1 MAYNIVKSNG
11 SPLVTVNDGQTN
23 STATSLTLVGKNFAG
38 YGTFLNENFVKLL
51 ENFASDTR
59 PQYAQTGQ
67 LWYQTSTK
75 LLQVYN
81 GNTWKSISG
90 AQNLAD
96 APDYKVGGDLWY
108 DSVNQQLKV
117 WSGSSWIIIGPSF
130 TSTTGTSGA
139 VADTIISSGDLVS
152 HVVVKFFVQN
162 QLVAVLSKDNAFTPQ
177 TTIPGF
183 PTIRPGMNLA
193 SGRDPDLIYYQTA
206 NNASYLGNKSA
217 ASYLTT
223 ESAVLTGQLTVQNTD
238 GIEILENDGTV
249 SDFRLNVKNNF
260 VQLLS
265 YVRGNGLRII
275 TKPDNFGGSNS
286 TVLNVDPTTGLITV
300 NNEPT
305 DALGVATKSY
315 VDTRDNTTRN
325 YLKANVDL
333 IQTKLDVIT
342 ANTTNEYG
350 NVRASQNALGFNVST
365 SIPISSGIELGISAA
380 TAYTRITGSSTF
392 AGNLLTLWANVAAI
406 HANTLSNTG
415 TWAGLV
421 QTGTPSMYSNVASL
435 QSRTASLESS
445 TLRRDGSL
453 TVLGTQTP
461 GTPDS
466 YDLGSTGF
474 RFKEVFTTRANVST
488 TTGTREIFANVA
500 GATRGRTSLTIY
512 ANPLYLTGNVGFVD
526 ASDGTSA
533 NASIGVISDLNL
545 YGGLNIRGSVTLLP
559 ANGGA
564 ATTANGAYSIG
575 SVTNGWLDTV
585 YVKNIRAE
593 SITAGSVT
601 SSGGSSGGQTFS
613 GDLIPDADGT
623 RNLGNTSG
631 PRRWNVVYAKSFSS
645 DTGVSLGA
653 TGIRLNAATPQ
664 DIGASGASFGTVYF
678 GQLQGTTV
686 FTSTS
691 GIFLQAAAGSCDI
704 GASGKA
710 FNNVYGTL
718 FSGKAGTA
726 QYADLAERF
735 AADTAYPAGTIV
747 TIGGTAEI
755 TQENTELSEDVFG
768 VISTDPAYLMN
779 SGAGTGDTHPPVAL
793 NGRVPVRVV
802 GAVAK
807 GAALVAAGNGCARA
821 AAPGERTPYNV
832 IGRALASKTSD
843 GEELI
848 EAIVRTNV

>member
-51 ENFASDTR
+51 ENFASDTK
-59 PQYAQTGQ
+59 PQNAQTGQ

-193 SGRDPDLIYYQTA
+193 QGRDPDLIFYQTA
-206 NNASYLGNKSA
+206 NNASYLGNKAA

-223 ESAVLTGQLTVQNTD
+223 ENAVLVGQLTVQNTD

-260 VQLLS
+260 VQLIS

-315 VDTRDNTTRN
+315 VDTRDNTTRS
-325 YLKANVDL
+325 YLKSNVDL
-333 IQTKLDVIT
+333 IQGKLDTIT
-342 ANTTNEYG
+342 ANNDVIYG
-350 NVRASQNALGFNVST
+350 NVRATQNALGFNVGT
-365 SIPISSGIELGISAA
+365 SVPISSGIDLGISAA
-380 TAYTRITGSSTF
+380 TAYTRIAGTSTF
-392 AGNLLTLWANVAAI
+392 AGNLMTLWANVAAI
-406 HANTLSNTG
+406 HANTLSNPGVGG
-415 TWAGLV
+415 TNTA
-421 QTGTPSMYSNVASL
+421 SMYSNVLAL
-435 QSRTASLESS
+435 QGRISSTENS
-445 TLRRDGSL
+445 TLRRDGTL
-453 TVLGTQTP
+453 TITGTQTP
-461 GTPDS
+461 GTPDTV
-466 YDLGSTGF
+466 DLGAAGF
-474 RFKEVFTTRANVST
+474 RFKDIFTTRANVGSVI
-488 TTGTREIFANVA
+488 GTSQVFANTA
-500 GATRGRTSLTIY
+500 QTAQGRVPLTIY
-512 ANPLYLTGNVGFVD
+512 ANPLYVTGNIGFVD
-526 ASDGTSA
+526 ASNGVSA
-533 NASIGVISDLNL
+533 NTMIGITNTLNV
-545 YGGLNIRGSVTLLP
+545 YGGLNIQGSVSLLP
-559 ANGGA
+559 PAGGGPTA
-564 ATTANGAYSIG
+564 ANGAYSIG
-575 SVTNGWLDTV
+575 SVTNGWLDTI
-585 YVKNIRAE
+585 YVRNIRAVNVQ
-593 SITAGSVT
+593 AGSVT
-601 SSGGSSGGQTFS
+601 SSGGTTGGQTFTGDILPDIDNLRNIGS
-613 GDLIPDADGT
+613 GSLRWATINVNAV
-623 RNLGNTSG
+623 NSG
-631 PRRWNVVYAKSFSS
+631 
-645 DTGVSLGA
+645 TGVSLGL
-653 TGIRLNAATPQ
+653 TGITTATSGTA
-664 DIGASGASFGTVYF
+664 DIGTSVNKFRDVYARYFVGDKVSLASSGITTSDVNATVGTSGSKFASMYATNFF
-678 GQLQGTTV
+678 GQAT
-686 FTSTS
+686 
-691 GIFLQAAAGSCDI
+691 
-704 GASGKA
+704 
-710 FNNVYGTL
+710 
-718 FSGKAGTA
+718 TA

-735 AADTAYPAGTIV
+735 AADAAYPPGTVV
-747 TIGGTAEI
+747 TIGGSAEI
-755 TQENTELSEDVFG
+755 TREDRTLSEDVLG
-768 VISTDPAYLMN
+768 VISSAPAYLMN
-779 SGAGTGDTHPPVAL
+779 SDAGENDTHPPVAL
-793 NGRVPVRVV
+793 NGRVPIRVV
-802 GAVAK
+802 GPVAK

-832 IGRALASKTSD
+832 IGRALDTKNTE